1 MTLEEAKKRLLADEG
16 FRKAYEEL
24 EDEYRK
30 IKCDKCENNGV
41 VGACQ
46 GRYDT
51 GMNWVCNFYPRN
63 GSATITIHNTFV
75 EAST

>member
-1 MTLEEAKKRLLADEG
+1 MTDRWQVLSDN
-16 FRKAYEEL
+16 
-24 EDEYRK
+24 
-30 IKCDKCENNGV
+30 KCDKCENNGV

-51 GMNWVCNFYPRN
+51 GMNWVCNFYPKN

-75 EAST
+75 EASTEGEVTR